1 MLDLRRIREETDLV
15 KAGLARRGNP
25 AHLEGID
32 RALELDERRRALIGE
47 VDALRA
53 RRNEESQK
61 VATLTREKRGT
72 GFCYRNGDGALIRD
86 AGTRGR
92 IQALGIPPAW
102 REVRIAPDAR
112 AHIQALGMDEAG
124 RDQYIYHPD
133 WELRR
138 ERTKQRRNSQ
148 SG

>member
-61 VATLTREKRGT
+61 VATLKREN
-72 GFCYRNGDGALIRD
+72 RN
-86 AGTRGR
+86 
-92 IQALGIPPAW
+92 
-102 REVRIAPDAR
+102 
-112 AHIQALGMDEAG
+112 DEADAIIASS
-124 RDQYIYHPD
+124 R
-133 WELRR
+133 ELASLRTSSCASGARSRR
-138 ERTKQRRNSQ
+138 SHSSRSRTGTSA
-148 SG
+148 G